1 MTTVLAGPVVVS
13 ILRLSERLARWNSL
27 GLLQPGPASTEMLFM
42 PAFRFS
48 QLKDSFGV
56 ADPLYAQEGEV
67 E

>member
-42 PAFRFS
+42 PTFRFS

-56 ADPLYAQEGEV
+56 ADPSICTGRKV